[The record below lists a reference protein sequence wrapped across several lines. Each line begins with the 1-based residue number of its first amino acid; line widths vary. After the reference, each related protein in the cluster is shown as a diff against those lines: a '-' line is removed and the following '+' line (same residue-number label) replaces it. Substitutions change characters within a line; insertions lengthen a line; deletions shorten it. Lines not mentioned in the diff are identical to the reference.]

1 MPKVHSHYEN
11 LKVARDASPEAIRAA
26 YRVLTR
32 QYHPDRNP
40 GDARAER
47 VMAMI
52 NVAYEALSDP
62 ARKAEHDLWIQRA
75 EAVSA
80 RPSQARPSVR
90 STAAK
95 RATVTPTPA
104 RKPDRGPLVAAH
116 ITRYRL
122 AYAVVGSIACAL
134 ALVVALTHGPRGVD
148 AMADNALLPLAQRD
162 AGYLRPATAPNGT
175 VWPSG
180 SGYIEGYAHL
190 NETGLSEVT
199 IDNSLNDSD
208 MFVKLVS
215 LAGTTNLAVRTMF
228 VAAHARFSITA
239 LSAGPY
245 DLRYRNLANG
255 TLSRSQAFILEDV
268 SQAAGVAPRNTLTLP
283 LYKGDNDYMKA
294 YSLIDADF

>member
-134 ALVVALTHGPRGVD
+134 ALVVALTMEDPVSGLIRVLATFAAIQFMDTNFTGPRIVGNSVGLHPIWI
-148 AMADNALLPLAQRD
+148 MIALTMSGAFFGFIGLLLAIPLAV
-162 AGYLRPATAPNGT
+162 L
-175 VWPSG
+175 
-180 SGYIEGYAHL
+180 
-190 NETGLSEVT
+190 
-199 IDNSLNDSD
+199 
-208 MFVKLVS
+208 VKMILTR
-215 LAGTTNLAVRTMF
+215 GI
-228 VAAHARFSITA
+228 AR
-239 LSAGPY
+239 
-245 DLRYRNLANG
+245 
-255 TLSRSQAFILEDV
+255 
-268 SQAAGVAPRNTLTLP
+268 
-283 LYKGDNDYMKA
+283 YKASPMYNA
-294 YSLIDADF
+294 